1 MMMMMMMNHDGSFL
15 LLIVFH
21 CFSLFFIVV
30 VVVVVVVV
38 VFVVFVVFV
47 VVVVVVVVHFPK
59 HQDLHHAF
67 PNAVGA
73 LSQRG
78 RFHGWEKVH
87 DAAVDVLSRGLFLP
101 QGEGNQDWTG
111 GPVDG
116 WMGGYRDSRA
126 PY

>member
-1 MMMMMMMNHDGSFL
+1 MMKIKDDDDDDDHDGIFFL
-15 LLIVFH
+15 LD
-21 CFSLFFIVV
+21 CFSLLLLLLSLSTS
-30 VVVVVVVV
+30 
-38 VFVVFVVFV
+38 
-47 VVVVVVVVHFPK
+47 PK

-116 WMGGYRDSRA
+116 WL
-126 PY
+126 

>member
-1 MMMMMMMNHDGSFL
+1 MRMMIIIIIVIMYCSFL
-15 LLIVFH
+15 MFFCVWLL
-21 CFSLFFIVV
+21 LLLWLLVV
-30 VVVVVVVV
+30 GCWLLLLVVGCWLLSSS
-38 VFVVFVVFV
+38 
-47 VVVVVVVVHFPK
+47 PK

-101 QGEGNQDWTG
+101 QGEGNQDTG
-111 GPVDG
+111 GWVDG
-116 WMGGYRDSRA
+116 DSRA